1 MTANGMEIA
10 EAALRLLVRTCHRV
24 TVALPAGT
32 AMLRERLEAVARGI
46 TMDQRV
52 SFVAE
57 PHAYARYDA
66 ILCVGATAQS
76 QLPWTVVNSKRGSC
90 PNWWCSSVGASR
102 SRSALPIAP

>member
-76 QLPWTVVNSKRGSC
+76 QLPWTVVNSKRGSR

-102 SRSALPIAP
+102 S